1 MMCLSMRVKM
11 MNGNDKQCSK
21 IRCTCILII
30 LILFSSET
38 HTKPMPYEQYQY
50 QGKYCSGRIFWQN
63 MRKDLEYA
71 NMVRL
76 VLAQDFVLSGITVQD
91 VAINWKKW

>member
-1 MMCLSMRVKM
+1 

-21 IRCTCILII
+21 IRSTCILII
-30 LILFSSET
+30 FILFSSET